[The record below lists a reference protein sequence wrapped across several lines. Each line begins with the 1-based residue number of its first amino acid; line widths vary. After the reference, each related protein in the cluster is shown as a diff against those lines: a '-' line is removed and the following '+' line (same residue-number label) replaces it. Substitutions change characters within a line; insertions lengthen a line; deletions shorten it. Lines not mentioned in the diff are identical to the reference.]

1 MSITLVGME
10 GGRGEVV
17 EVGGRRGRVRPEVL
31 VAEAPLAAAAGGVA
45 LRDELGDDRAA
56 THVLSSSLLRLRVV
70 WKLLPRRY
78 NCGATETGEDAK
90 EAGKGGGVEV
100 AVGDGAVCR
109 ACLYRGGC
117 GGARTGGVCR
127 VCVECAA
134 VESANQESGGGNGA
148 VTRQR
153 QRQLRLSSD

>member
-31 VAEAPLAAAAGGVA
+31 AAEAPLAAAAGGVA

-78 NCGATETGEDAK
+78 NCGAKETGED
-90 EAGKGGGVEV
+90 GKGGGVEV

-109 ACLYRGGC
+109 ACFI
-117 GGARTGGVCR
+117 
-127 VCVECAA
+127 
-134 VESANQESGGGNGA
+134 
-148 VTRQR
+148 
-153 QRQLRLSSD
+153 

>member
-1 MSITLVGME
+1 MVGME
-10 GGRGEVV
+10 GGGGEVV

-31 VAEAPLAAAAGGVA
+31 AAEAPLAAAAGGVA

-90 EAGKGGGVEV
+90 EGGGVEV
-100 AVGDGAVCR
+100 AVGAGRAYIEAGAAGRGQVVC
-109 ACLYRGGC
+109 
-117 GGARTGGVCR
+117 

-148 VTRQR
+148 VTRRR